1 MRVKSVV
8 LAAVGTLGCVASL
21 LLASG
26 IESTG
31 NFAQMC
37 GWALASFCTFGL
49 SMVLIGIASVYADA
63 ADERDR
69 RRKAHNY
76 RPKHTVKASKKKVG

>member
-1 MRVKSVV
+1 MRVKSVI
-8 LAAVGTLGCVASL
+8 LAAAGTIGCVASL
-21 LLASG
+21 MLASG

-31 NFAQMC
+31 SFAQMC
-37 GWALASFCTFGL
+37 GWALASFVAFGF

-69 RRKAHNY
+69 RRKAHSY
-76 RPKHTVKASKKKVG
+76 HPKHTVKASKKKVG